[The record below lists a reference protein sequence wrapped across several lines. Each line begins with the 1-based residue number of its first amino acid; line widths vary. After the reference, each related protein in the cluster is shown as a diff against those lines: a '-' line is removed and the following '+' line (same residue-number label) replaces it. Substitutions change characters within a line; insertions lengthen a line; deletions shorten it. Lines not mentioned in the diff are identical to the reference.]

1 MRILAIAPHP
11 DDETLGCGGTLLK
24 HKAAGDQISWCI
36 VTEAREPQVTQD
48 FLRRRE
54 VEIETVASAYGFESV
69 IKLGLP
75 TTLLDSLPLNQV
87 INGLRG
93 AIEETKPDCIYL
105 NHGADVHSDHRVI
118 FSAAVSA
125 VKPFNTSTHGVKRIL
140 SYEVLSST
148 DAAPASVFAP
158 AVFSDITPYIDR
170 KIEIM
175 TEYTTEVQ
183 PYPLPRCAE
192 TIRALA
198 RFRGASIGVEYA
210 EAFVLVR
217 DVF

>member
-24 HKAAGDQISWCI
+24 HKAAGDQISWCV
-36 VTEAREPQVTQD
+36 VTEAREPDVTQD
-48 FLRRRE
+48 FLQRRE
-54 VEIETVASAYGFESV
+54 VEIETVAAAYGFERV

-75 TTLLDSLPLNQV
+75 TTLLDSLPLNHV
-87 INGLRG
+87 IKGLRG

-105 NHGADVHSDHRVI
+105 NHAIDIHSDHRVI
-118 FSAAVSA
+118 FSAAMSA
-125 VKPFNTSTHGVKRIL
+125 VKAFYTSTHGVKRIL

-158 AVFSDITPYIDR
+158 TVFSDITPYIER

-175 TEYTTEVQ
+175 SQYTAELQ
-183 PYPLPRCAE
+183 PYPLPRSAE

-198 RFRGASIGVEYA
+198 KFRGASVGVEYA